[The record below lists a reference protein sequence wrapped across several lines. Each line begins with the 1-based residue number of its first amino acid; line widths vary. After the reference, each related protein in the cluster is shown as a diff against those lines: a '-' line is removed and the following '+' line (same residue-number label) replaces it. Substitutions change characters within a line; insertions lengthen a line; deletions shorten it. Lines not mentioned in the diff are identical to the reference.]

1 MSRTTTRIRT
11 LAAATIGVAGVMAV
25 SAGVVGAQESSE
37 DVTLS
42 YSLDTVV
49 FAPEGTVQELVST
62 DIADD
67 LVGQECMVTLTSENN
82 ESVHPDNDLIITSG
96 TDEVVVPDV
105 EAESFEILTADETLV
120 LGPTL
125 TVSVR
130 LGPDGVLSEGGL
142 LELACVEPDVVTT
155 TTSTTTSTP
164 GPEVQ
169 GATASAGAAGA
180 AEVSPSFTG

>member
-1 MSRTTTRIRT
+1 MHTRVRT
-11 LAAATIGVAGVMAV
+11 LVAATVGVAGVLGLTVGA
-25 SAGVVGAQESSE
+25 VGAQSATD

-49 FAPEGTVQELVST
+49 FAPEGSVEELVST

-67 LVGQECMVTLTSENN
+67 LVGRECTVTLTADNN
-82 ESVHPDNDLIITSG
+82 DSVHPDNDLIITSG
-96 TDEVVVPDV
+96 ADEVVVVNV
-105 EAESFEILTADETLV
+105 EAEAFVSITAEETLI

-142 LELACVEPDVVTT
+142 LQLSCSGSSPATT
-155 TTSTTTSTP
+155 TPTTSPSTTPTTA
-164 GPEVQ
+164 GPEVE
-169 GATASAGAAGA
+169 AAVQV
-180 AEVSPSFTG
+180 AEVSPNFTG